1 MIVMFGM
8 VASSALSMLSGV
20 NWNQRNMLIFGISLS
35 LSMGLQLEP
44 GALAHVPETLRVL
57 LASGVLPAALLAV
70 TLNLFLPQAPSTATR
85 RVAH

>member
-1 MIVMFGM
+1 
-8 VASSALSMLSGV
+8 
-20 NWNQRNMLIFGISLS
+20 
-35 LSMGLQLEP
+35 
-44 GALAHVPETLRVL
+44 VL